1 VIENILFMGNLKK
14 TLVNELKTLMKWS
27 DLLKNIN
34 EKIPHILDG
43 NVLFFCREIIEDFIQ
58 TIETINK
65 MMWLLKKT
73 KLIYIY

>member
-1 VIENILFMGNLKK
+1 MIENILFMGNLKK

>member
-27 DLLKNIN
+27 ALLKNIN

-43 NVLFFCREIIEDFIQ
+43 NVLFFVE
-58 TIETINK
+58 
-65 MMWLLKKT
+65 
-73 KLIYIY
+73 KL

>member
-1 VIENILFMGNLKK
+1 VIEKILFMGNLKK

-27 DLLKNIN
+27 DLLQNIN

-43 NVLFFCREIIEDFIQ
+43 NVFFFCREIIEDFIQ

>member
-1 VIENILFMGNLKK
+1 MIENILFMGNLKK

-43 NVLFFCREIIEDFIQ
+43 NVLFFYREIIEDFIQ